1 MKKLFLFFILWIIAG
16 QCPAASFTMTPAY
29 QSAYEELLR
38 LRFDSA
44 IRIIDR
50 EKVKSSGN
58 LAHTYL
64 LNYIDFLK
72 AIISEETQDYNRLL
86 DNKSTRL
93 KQLETVDSKSP
104 WRLYAQAQLNLQSGV
119 ARVKFGDY
127 AQAAVDINKAYRLFT
142 ANDKQ
147 FPRFKPNKAGVG
159 LLHVLI
165 GSIPDSYKWV
175 TGILGMEGNVNHGLK
190 ELQSL
195 LDIPSANNPYPY
207 LHVES
212 LFITTFITFNLAED
226 NANKDIIYH
235 SLKNN
240 QINNELKR
248 NPLLIYALS
257 AFYLDQGQNEKALT
271 LLSARPLDKSYYSFH
286 YLDYLT
292 GTALL
297 NKLDK
302 NAKVYFLK
310 YVTHFRGRNF
320 IKSAYQRLAW
330 LYLIEGDYSNYKVYI
345 SRIRLF
351 GFKDIDS
358 DKEAQHEAENQQRP
372 NIELLKS
379 RLLFDGGYY
388 AQAEQL
394 LNKLNSSHLIERD
407 HLECLYRQAR
417 IYHKSGNIL
426 RAKEVYTITYKQG
439 NKSTTYFAANSL
451 LNLGH
456 IYEQEGQ
463 RSKALWCFQTC
474 LKLNFNEYRT
484 SIQQKAKAGINRL
497 K

>member
-1 MKKLFLFFILWIIAG
+1 MKKLFLLFFLCMLAC
-16 QCPAASFTMTPAY
+16 QCPASSFVMTPAY

-44 IRIIDR
+44 IRIINK
-50 EKVKSSGN
+50 EKVKSPGN
-58 LAHTYL
+58 ANQFYL

-72 AIISEETQDYNRLL
+72 TIISEENQDYKRLL

-93 KQLETVDSKSP
+93 KQLEAVDSKSP
-104 WRLYAQAQLNLQSGV
+104 WRLYAQAQVNLQSGI

-127 AQAAVDINKAYRLFT
+127 TQAAVDINKAYRLFT
-142 ANDKQ
+142 ANNKR
-147 FPRFKPNKAGVG
+147 FPWFKPNKAGVG
-159 LLHVLI
+159 LLHVLV
-165 GSIPDSYKWV
+165 GSVPDSYKWV
-175 TGILGMEGNVNHGLK
+175 TEVIGMEGNVNQGIK

-195 LDIPSANNPYPY
+195 LEISPSNDPYPY
-207 LHVES
+207 LCTES

-226 NANKDIIYH
+226 DVNKEIIYN
-235 SLKNN
+235 SLRNN
-240 QINNELKR
+240 KISDEIKR

-271 LLSARPLDKSYYSFH
+271 LLLGRPLDKSYYSFH

-310 YVTHFRGRNF
+310 YVNHFKGRNF

-330 LYLIEGDYSNYKVYI
+330 LYLIEGDYSNYRAYI
-345 SRIRLF
+345 SRILLL

-358 DKEAQHEAENQQRP
+358 DKEAQHEAENKQQP
-372 NIELLKS
+372 NIGLLKS

-388 AQAEQL
+388 EQAERS
-394 LNKLNSSHLIERD
+394 LNHLNSSHLTERD
-407 HLECLYRQAR
+407 NLERLYRQAR
-417 IYHKSGNIL
+417 IYHKCGNIPK
-426 RAKEVYTITYKQG
+426 AKEAYTITFNQG
-439 NKSTTYFAANSL
+439 NRSTTYFAANSL
-451 LNLGH
+451 LNLGN
-456 IYEQEGQ
+456 IYEQDGNKQ
-463 RSKALWCFQTC
+463 KALWCFQTC
-474 LKLNFNEYRT
+474 LKLDFNEYRT
-484 SIQQKAKAGINRL
+484 SILQKAKAGINRL